1 MQVFGQ
7 SWGRMTEVSGVGGS
21 PTPWASEAGEEL
33 RGAMPCPVCPLTR
46 LAKGFLWTLVRAPGR
61 CQVDLTR
68 WPLLTYSPP
77 GMAWILEGAPEIAVS
92 PQGTAGTFPFLVPSP
107 WLPGTCILEHTAG
120 TPGTLLA
127 LWG

>member
-1 MQVFGQ
+1 M
-7 SWGRMTEVSGVGGS
+7 RGVGSS

-33 RGAMPCPVCPLTR
+33 RGAMPYLMCLWTR
-46 LAKGFLWTLVRAPGR
+46 LATGFLGTLVQAPGR

-68 WPLLTYSPP
+68 WQFLTLSPC
-77 GMAWILEGAPEIAVS
+77 GMAWILEGTPEIALS
-92 PQGTAGTFPFLVPSP
+92 PQGTAGTSLFLVLSP
-107 WLPGTCILEHTAG
+107 CLPGTCILERTAG